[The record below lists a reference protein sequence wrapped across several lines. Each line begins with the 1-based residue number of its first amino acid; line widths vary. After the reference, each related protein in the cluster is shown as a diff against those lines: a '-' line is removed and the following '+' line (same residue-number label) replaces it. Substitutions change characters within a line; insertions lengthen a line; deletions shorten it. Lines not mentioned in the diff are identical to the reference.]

1 MLLVNVQEIL
11 KGRFRGNVALPVFE
25 NAYQQDIIVIAGQ
38 NRFYIIE
45 IPHINRYIVIFLV
58 AIGID
63 ETPLLDKSTQVT
75 LPALRA
81 STPVTAPIP
90 LPTSSTFVFYPW
102 KARPQYFPAAA
113 KDDKTQAS
121 CAFPLFFLVFL
132 RRIIFYNIQYFILYR
147 SVTVEVF
154 SGVKG

>member
-25 NAYQQDIIVIAGQ
+25 NAYQQNIIVIAGQ

-63 ETPLLDKSTQVT
+63 ETP
-75 LPALRA
+75 
-81 STPVTAPIP
+81 
-90 LPTSSTFVFYPW
+90 
-102 KARPQYFPAAA
+102 
-113 KDDKTQAS
+113 
-121 CAFPLFFLVFL
+121 FF
-132 RRIIFYNIQYFILYR
+132 
-147 SVTVEVF
+147 
-154 SGVKG
+154 G